1 MRNIDTQQPQQ
12 PYQNQYPQ
20 QTYQNQLN
28 QTFQPI
34 VITYVPI
41 QVVYGYSLS
50 V

>member
-1 MRNIDTQQPQQ
+1 
-12 PYQNQYPQ
+12 
-20 QTYQNQLN
+20 LN

-34 VITYVPI
+34 VVTYVPI